1 MGDEQSRQE
10 TYRGE
15 HQAYPCPCAVSSVCT
30 VSSVLTT
37 ADTEAA
43 EWAKKAQIC
52 FNECVRALQPHWVLL
67 KRDELEACED
77 LQNTGLLQA
86 VQLYKLMYGGKVLA
100 MGITRASPLPRSVR
114 LHVCTTLTLVT
125 VRGLRGRQRR
135 CRSWCRSRTRC
146 SSG

>member
-1 MGDEQSRQE
+1 M
-10 TYRGE
+10 
-15 HQAYPCPCAVSSVCT
+15 
-30 VSSVLTT
+30 SSVLTT

-100 MGITRASPLPRSVR
+100 MGITRASPLPRLDR
-114 LHVCTTLTLVT
+114 LYVCTTLTWFT
-125 VRGLRGRQRR
+125 ARGLRGRQRR